1 MKKSKKNSSTD
12 SKKYVFV
19 EAPGRDF
26 TAIKLT
32 KGKYKNVILKYGKV
46 AFAKNENK
54 DGTLPMKFDYDLLQI
69 PKNLKDLKKDLE
81 KISGDV
87 IPTMMTEMNISTL
100 KLADGSAVEV
110 KPVYSASIPI
120 AKKEEAF
127 NWLRDNDL
135 GDLIKNEV
143 TVSFGR
149 NEDNKALQYANLA
162 QGQGY
167 QPIQKLKVE
176 PMTLKALVRERVESG
191 KDMPSDLFNVFAG
204 NRTKLTRKQ

>member
-1 MKKSKKNSSTD
+1 MNQIDFEKDQAEAITQTNEVKALSDQVLNLRDLEDKLKQ
-12 SKKYVFV
+12 KEV
-19 EAPGRDF
+19 E
-26 TAIKLT
+26 L
-32 KGKYKNVILKYGKV
+32 
-46 AFAKNENK
+46 NK
-54 DGTLPMKFDYDLLQI
+54 
-69 PKNLKDLKKDLE
+69 LKKDLNI
-81 KISGDV
+81 ISGEV

-110 KPVYSASIPI
+110 KPIYGASISPD
-120 AKKEEAF
+120 KKEEAF
-127 NWLRDNDL
+127 NWLRNNEL
-135 GDLIKNEV
+135 GDLIKNEI

-191 KDMPSDLFNVFAG
+191 QDMPSDLFNVFAG
-204 NRTKLTRKQ
+204 NRTKITRKQ